1 MSIVPAPEQA
11 SWEKQPDE
19 SNRHY
24 SYFAVFRDLGPTR
37 TLAKAATAL
46 NMSPLSMEQLSP
58 RHNWMQRAQDYDLFI
73 DRRRREASETE
84 IVRMAQRHVAAGQL
98 AQRLAIQRLQG
109 DPQNDVAPINPN
121 TLDATEATRL
131 LELGVKTERMA
142 RGMPTEVV
150 RGAFSISP
158 HELQSWMRDMVE
170 LALQYVPDDRRD
182 VYITAVYALVE
193 GRLGA

>member
-1 MSIVPAPEQA
+1 
-11 SWEKQPDE
+11 
-19 SNRHY
+19 
-24 SYFAVFRDLGPTR
+24 
-37 TLAKAATAL
+37 
-46 NMSPLSMEQLSP
+46 
-58 RHNWMQRAQDYDLFI
+58 
-73 DRRRREASETE
+73 
-84 IVRMAQRHVAAGQL
+84 MAQRHVAAGQL